1 MTEQE
6 NEAGLSIAD
15 ETFRTLGRRVID
27 MAADFLRDLEHM
39 PAYPSDPAASLQDLD
54 AAPPRIGMGEHALD
68 ALSAVITS
76 SRPPTSRFFGYVS
89 GSGEPVAALGDL
101 LASVLN
107 QNVTSWRS
115 APSGVA
121 IEQQVIS
128 WIAQFIACG
137 EFTGSLCGGGSA
149 SNLMALAMARESR
162 LPANETGVQGG
173 VVYASSEVHMSIPKA
188 VALLGLGRANLRLVA
203 VDGEYRLDVRVLE
216 EVIRADV
223 TAGLKPLAVVATAG
237 TVNTGAIDP
246 LLQVRAVC
254 DRFDLWLHVDGAYGA
269 LAAAAAPEKFVGL
282 SQADSISLDAHKW
295 LYQPLDCGVLLFKD
309 VATAIRTF
317 SHSGDYV
324 KPLETEAA
332 AACSYFDQSVELSRR
347 FRALKLWLSL
357 RYHGLEAF
365 RSAIGVDLRHAAELA
380 SRIATHPELELLAPV
395 TLSAV
400 CFRYRSTGSMM
411 ATNELNTAILKR
423 VISRGRVYLSNATLR
438 GMCALRACFV
448 NHRTRDT
455 DVALIVTEVLA
466 AAAELSGGV

>member
-1 MTEQE
+1 MTDQE
-6 NEAGLSIAD
+6 D
-15 ETFRTLGRRVID
+15 EVSLRISAQTFRTLGRHVID
-27 MAADFLRDLEHM
+27 IAADFLRDLELL
-39 PAYPSDPAASLQDLD
+39 PAYPSDPAASLTDFD
-54 AAPPRIGMGEHALD
+54 SPPPCVGMGENAFDL
-68 ALSAVITS
+68 LPQVIS
-76 SRPPTSRFFGYVS
+76 LSRPPTSRFFGYVS

-115 APSGVA
+115 SPVGVS
-121 IEQQVIS
+121 IERQVVK

-162 LPANETGVQGG
+162 LPANETGVKGG
-173 VVYASSEVHMSIPKA
+173 VVYASSEVHMSISKA

-203 VDGEYRLDVRVLE
+203 VDSEYRMDVRSLE

-223 TAGLKPLAVVATAG
+223 SAGRQPLAVVATAG

-246 LLQVRAVC
+246 LLQIRAVC

-269 LAAAAAPEKFVGL
+269 LAAAATPEKFAGL
-282 SQADSISLDAHKW
+282 GQADSISLDAHKW

-309 VATAIRTF
+309 AATATRTF

-324 KPLETEAA
+324 KPLETDSALA
-332 AACSYFDQSVELSRR
+332 FSYFDQSVELSRR

-380 SRIATHPELELLAPV
+380 SSVESHPELELLAPV
-395 TLSAV
+395 ALSAV
-400 CFRYRSTGSMM
+400 CFRYRPTGLVD
-411 ATNELNTAILKR
+411 TNELNAAILRR

-438 GMCALRACFV
+438 GAFALRACFV
-448 NHRTRDT
+448 NHRTRDA

-466 AAAELSGGV
+466 AATELSGGA